1 MRKGKRTSNPLNPP
15 LVKLGKVRSTTRFV
29 RRANNDYSRLSLC
42 ERNGCES
49 AVAMCENHTVF
60 SAFAHRHSW

>member
-15 LVKLGKVRSTTRFV
+15 LVKLGKVRSTTRFG

-42 ERNGCES
+42 ERNGCKQCS
-49 AVAMCENHTVF
+49 LHV
-60 SAFAHRHSW
+60 